1 METYNADSIV
11 ASIVAALRNYPG
23 RPHSDFYVGITDDLN
38 RRLSEHNITSGDC
51 LRILR
56 ATNYDEAHMAESTL
70 INVHQMTGN
79 VGGGNED
86 SVWVYCYEITDDTIE
101 STNNAQ

>member
-1 METYNADSIV
+1 MDTYNADSIV
-11 ASIVAALRNYPG
+11 ASIIAALIHYPN
-23 RPHSDFYVGITDDLN
+23 RPHSDFYVGITDDVN
-38 RRLSEHNITSGDC
+38 RRLGEHNITRKDC

-70 INVHQMTGN
+70 INVYKMTGK
-79 VGGGNED
+79 VGGGNKD
-86 SVWVYCYEITDDTIE
+86 SVWVYCYEITDDTVE